1 LPWVRYKKNS
11 KRKAKIVG
19 VYALYQK
26 DSMKELKLVY
36 IGHSSDVYNRLN
48 SHEKDFDFAKI
59 ILDESLISAR
69 DREVKLIKRLKPKLN
84 KDFTNDINDTKPFS
98 CTLEIDV
105 WRGVKIKN
113 AVQDIPINK
122 IVNDALRVYLERW
135 IEIGNQA
142 R

>member
-1 LPWVRYKKNS
+1 M
-11 KRKAKIVG
+11 G

-26 DSMKELKLVY
+26 NSSKELELVY

-48 SHEKDFDFAKI
+48 SHEKDFDFARI
-59 ILDESLISAR
+59 SVDESLISAR
-69 DREVKLIKRLKPKLN
+69 DREVKLIKRLKPRLN
-84 KDFTNDINDTKPFS
+84 KDFTTDLNDTKQFS
-98 CTLEIDV
+98 CVLDVDV

-122 IVNDALRVYLERW
+122 IVNDALRVHLERW